1 MADYDEKWNGEDQG
15 SRVPTPLHWESLF
28 EEDEDDDIF
37 YDAIDYWPDEVM
49 NIDPMEQADL
59 KYDNNNN
66 AISELLDLIECVI
79 CFDNPREPTHI
90 YQCQNGHL
98 FCEDCLEKVKN
109 CSVCQKPLNKNS
121 RNLMVEKVL
130 SVLKIYTDGSII
142 AKSLPKTNADR
153 KMSII
158 ETINLITE
166 KDGPEIEDQE
176 WLTVSRKKDKFKKI
190 PSVEVP
196 KERVVYHDNFEIS
209 SGWRERIKRA
219 QNLLQ
224 QAESG
229 DYDTTNSKEKTKKI
243 ITIPNSFAGFILS
256 NGWKSE
262 IEYDSKAFLFISAED
277 EEGSNERSLHIS
289 GTPEQIQ
296 RAKYLLQYPKRYGDE
311 ETIHLEISSRIVGAI
326 IGVGG
331 SKIQH
336 VEFKSKAKIY
346 LSYPFQGSQKR
357 VLTISGTREQVKK
370 AQALLPPCVAVS
382 NHRDSKPAE
391 EDNCHRHKKSLPVLK
406 WI

>member
-28 EEDEDDDIF
+28 DEDDDDIF
-37 YDAIDYWPDEVM
+37 YDAIDYWPNETKTDEVRK
-49 NIDPMEQADL
+49 IVPLEQTDL
-59 KYDNNNN
+59 KYDDNNNV
-66 AISELLDLIECVI
+66 ITELLDLIECVI

-98 FCEDCLEKVKN
+98 FCEDCLEKMKN
-109 CSVCQKPLNKNS
+109 CSVCQKPLNKDS
-121 RNLMVEKVL
+121 RNLMVEKIL
-130 SVLKIYTDGSII
+130 SILNKYTEPINGSTI
-142 AKSLPKTNADR
+142 AKSLPKPNSNR
-153 KMSII
+153 KKSII
-158 ETINLITE
+158 EPMNLINE
-166 KDGPEIEDQE
+166 KDRSEIENQE
-176 WLTVSRKKDKFKKI
+176 WCTVLRKKNKFKKI

-196 KERVVYHDNFEIS
+196 KEPVVDQIL
-209 SGWRERIKRA
+209 SGWKERIQRA

-224 QAESG
+224 QAESE
-229 DYDTTNSKEKTKKI
+229 DYFATNGKEKTKKI

-277 EEGSNERSLHIS
+277 PEGSNERSLHIS

-296 RAKYLLQYPKRYGDE
+296 RAQYLLQYPKRYGDE

-357 VLTISGTREQVKK
+357 VLTISGTRE
-370 AQALLPPCVAVS
+370 
-382 NHRDSKPAE
+382 HRDYETETWTQCRTGAE
-391 EDNCHRHKKSLPVLK
+391 NVNIRQNNQKKKILK
-406 WI
+406 IKIL

>member
-90 YQCQNGHL
+90 YQCQSGHL
-98 FCEDCLEKVKN
+98 FCEDCLEKMKN
-109 CSVCQKPLNKNS
+109 CSVCQKPLNKDS
-121 RNLMVEKVL
+121 RNLMVEKIL
-130 SVLKIYTDGSII
+130 SILNKYTEPTNGSII
-142 AKSLPKTNADR
+142 AKSLPKTNSN
-153 KMSII
+153 KKKCII
-158 ETINLITE
+158 EPMNLINE
-166 KDGPEIEDQE
+166 KDRPEIENQE
-176 WLTVSRKKDKFKKI
+176 WCTVLRKKNKFKKI
-190 PSVEVP
+190 PSVDD
-196 KERVVYHDNFEIS
+196 HDYFEIS
-209 SGWRERIKRA
+209 SGWRERIQRA

-229 DYDTTNSKEKTKKI
+229 DYYATNSNEKIKKI
-243 ITIPNSFAGFILS
+243 ITIPNAFAGYILS
-256 NGWKSE
+256 TFGWIRK
-262 IEYDSKAFLFISAED
+262 IEYDSKATVFISGTDHED
-277 EEGSNERSLHIS
+277 SKDRNLHIY

-296 RAKYLLQYPKRYGDE
+296 RAEYLLQYPKRDEDE
-311 ETIHLEISSRIVGAI
+311 ETIHLEIPSRMVGTI

-336 VEFKSKAKIY
+336 VEFKSKANIRFT
-346 LSYPFQGSQKR
+346 YPFQDSQKR

-382 NHRDSKPAE
+382 NFQDPRPMEEGIKKKP
-391 EDNCHRHKKSLPVLK
+391 LPVLK
-406 WI
+406 WN